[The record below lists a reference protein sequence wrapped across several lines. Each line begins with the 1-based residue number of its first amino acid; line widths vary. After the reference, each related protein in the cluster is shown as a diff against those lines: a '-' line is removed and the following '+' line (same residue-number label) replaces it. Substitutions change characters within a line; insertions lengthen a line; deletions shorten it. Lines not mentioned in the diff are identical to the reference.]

1 MNMLANISFDAAV
14 FTSLEVMNVGV
25 EDGVVQFSL
34 SVQNAEHIY
43 IVASVKGIEK
53 NDTFEYGEGLDYQDW
68 KDVDYTMMTVNSA
81 SRPHVD
87 EYNYVDAVEGMP
99 FALTSTQIQKLN
111 EYLEELARE
120 EKITEL
126 KKDAA

>member
-1 MNMLANISFDAAV
+1 
-14 FTSLEVMNVGV
+14 
-25 EDGVVQFSL
+25 
-34 SVQNAEHIY
+34 

-68 KDVDYTMMTVNSA
+68 KDVNYTRMTVDSS

-87 EYNYVDAVEGMP
+87 DFDYVDAVEGMP

-120 EKITEL
+120 EKINEL
-126 KKDAA
+126 RGG

>member
-53 NDTFEYGEGLDYQDW
+53 SDTFEYGEGLDYQDW
-68 KDVDYTMMTVNSA
+68 KDVDYTRMTVDST

-87 EYNYVDAVEGMP
+87 DFDYVDAVEGMP

-120 EKITEL
+120 EKINEL
-126 KKDAA
+126 RDKP

>member
-1 MNMLANISFDAAV
+1 MNMFVTPVLDAAV

-34 SVQNAEHIY
+34 SILNAEHIY

-53 NDTFEYGEGLDYQDW
+53 HATFEYGEGLDYQGW
-68 KDVDYTMMTVNSA
+68 KDVEYTMMTVDST

-87 EYNYVDAVEGMP
+87 DFDYVDAIEGMP
-99 FALTSTQIQKLN
+99 FALTSVQILKLN

-120 EKITEL
+120 EKIKEL
-126 KKDAA
+126 RGG

>member
-34 SVQNAEHIY
+34 SVFNAEHIY

-68 KDVDYTMMTVNSA
+68 KDVDYTIMTVDST

-99 FALTSTQIQKLN
+99 FALTSTQILKLN

-126 KKDAA
+126 KKDVA

>member
-14 FTSLEVMNVGV
+14 FTSLEATNVEV
-25 EDGVVQFSL
+25 INNEIYFSL
-34 SVQNAEHIY
+34 ICPGKEHIY
-43 IVASVKGIEK
+43 VTGKCSGIEK
-53 NDTFEYGEGLDYQDW
+53 ESSFEWDEGNPQYAQDVTFIMLQ
-68 KDVDYTMMTVNSA
+68 VNEF

-87 EYNYVDAVEGMP
+87 DFDYVDAIEGMP
-99 FALTSTQIQKLN
+99 FALTSTQILKLN
-111 EYLEELARE
+111 EYLEELAKE

>member
-1 MNMLANISFDAAV
+1 
-14 FTSLEVMNVGV
+14 
-25 EDGVVQFSL
+25 
-34 SVQNAEHIY
+34 
-43 IVASVKGIEK
+43 
-53 NDTFEYGEGLDYQDW
+53 GLDYQDW

-99 FALTSTQIQKLN
+99 FALTSTQILKLN

-120 EKITEL
+120 EKINEL
-126 KKDAA
+126 RGG

>member
-1 MNMLANISFDAAV
+1 MNMFVTPVLDAAV

-34 SVQNAEHIY
+34 SITNAEHIY
-43 IVASVKGIEK
+43 IVASVNGIEK
-53 NDTFEYGEGLDYQDW
+53 HDTFEYGEGLDYQDW
-68 KDVDYTMMTVNSA
+68 KDVEYTMMTVDST

-87 EYNYVDAVEGMP
+87 EYNYVDAIEGMP
-99 FALTSTQIQKLN
+99 FALTSVQILKLN

-120 EKITEL
+120 EKKTEL
-126 KKDAA
+126 RGG